1 MSESQSEGRASQGKQ
16 DSSRRE
22 QRKEDLVAW
31 GCSFLI
37 FVVAAGLVIVSSLPE
52 EVCAMEVHEA
62 TTMLAGTVMLLLVR
76 IRFLEM
82 KLDRIVKRERDREM
96 DGQGG
101 RE

>member
-1 MSESQSEGRASQGKQ
+1 
-16 DSSRRE
+16 
-22 QRKEDLVAW
+22 
-31 GCSFLI
+31 
-37 FVVAAGLVIVSSLPE
+37 
-52 EVCAMEVHEA
+52 MEVHEA